1 MAGIIGADGKA
12 LTPQEDAPLDLTKT
26 NPIECKGCGGE
37 VFVQGFSFRKTSKLL
52 TGGTEDEVIPI
63 EVFLCGDCGELLN
76 ELLPKGLKI
85 EE

>member
-37 VFVQGFSFRKTSKLL
+37 VFVQGFSFRKISKLL
-52 TGGTEDEVIPI
+52 SGKPKDEILPVEI
-63 EVFLCGDCGELLN
+63 FLCGDCGELLN
-76 ELLPKGLKI
+76 ELLPKGLKV